1 MECEAYYI
9 SDTAFFMRRYH
20 YPFVVQKISCNILKV
35 VFLRISA
42 VYGDVF
48 AERVIGNLI
57 NFKTFCE
64 GCEPTC
70 SECRASY
77 GSFVG
82 DVVGIYPVSPP
93 SSSMIENPKE
103 YITTLNLTQCDL
115 LLAIAIHH
123 DLLASIDLFIE
134 ATGARAVIV
143 PIEDP
148 TWVPPGLRAQVKETL
163 DILHI
168 ESAFPKPFC
177 TLELGSGKLIDEFM
191 TKYRIGSPVHYIDM
205 KNDIIS
211 EIGPLRS
218 APCGCTWYVSQK
230 VRGKSIKDTDELFDT
245 IAKAHHSYPCTA
257 SMAKDREL
265 GDALLHVAGHNARSA
280 VCEAARIDDCRL
292 TIEKN

>member
-1 MECEAYYI
+1 MKHI
-9 SDTAFFMRRYH
+9 MFLMSQLFLLSRNH
-20 YPFVVQKISCNILKV
+20 HPFLSKKKSYNIPKV
-35 VFLRISA
+35 KLLRIGA
-42 VYGDVF
+42 IYGDVF

-70 SECRASY
+70 SECRAGY

-82 DVVGIYPVSPP
+82 DIVGIYPVDPP
-93 SSSMIENPKE
+93 SPSMIEEPKK
-103 YITTLNLTQCDL
+103 YIDALNLTQCDL
-115 LLAIAIHH
+115 LLIVAVHH
-123 DLLASIDLFIE
+123 DILASVDLLIE
-134 ATGARAVIV
+134 STGAKAVLV

-148 TWVPPGLRAQVKETL
+148 TWVPPGLRSQVKETL
-163 DILHI
+163 DSLNI

-191 TKYRIGSPVHYIDM
+191 IKYRIGRPIHYVDM
-205 KNDIIS
+205 SDDVIS

-230 VRGKSIKDTDELFDT
+230 VRGKSIKDTDELLDT

-257 SMAKDREL
+257 SMAKDREV
-265 GDALLHVAGHNARSA
+265 GDALLHVAGHNARIA
-280 VCEAARIDDCRL
+280 VCEAVGIKDCRPS
-292 TIEKN
+292 IEKD